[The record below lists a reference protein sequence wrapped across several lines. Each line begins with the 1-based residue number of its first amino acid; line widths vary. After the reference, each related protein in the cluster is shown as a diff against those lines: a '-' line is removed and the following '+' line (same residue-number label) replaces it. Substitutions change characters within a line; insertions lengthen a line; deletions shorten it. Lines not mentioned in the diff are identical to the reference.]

1 MEHADEIE
9 RTTETTGWLLLLIL
23 IAAGFLRLFE
33 LGAIPLS
40 PSEAAEAWAA
50 LGGSGAAT
58 SGLVLGINRAL
69 FWLFGAG
76 DAAARLVPALIGTA
90 VPVVAWLLAPVIG
103 RRGALASAALLALSP
118 SLVFFSR
125 TVSGAMP
132 GLAAAFLL
140 LVALWRYQDEGTEHW
155 VIVSGMALGVGLAAG
170 ATFITTALLILGAS
184 GAARPAGFRDLWRP
198 LAGWRPWAIAA
209 AVAVLA
215 STTFFA
221 YPDGLGTM
229 AASLEAWIGGFG
241 VGSWLRP
248 LGLLASYELAVLVIG
263 LVSLVYALR
272 QGDSDQRTLA
282 YWTLGALVLG
292 LFRAGQP
299 DAALS
304 ALLPLGLLA
313 GALLDG
319 TLRAVAEHPDDRP
332 ALLAGFVVIGILGVH
347 IIVSLGQFAY
357 RDSTNA
363 ANANVYLLL
372 VGIAI
377 ILIAGVVALIWT
389 YNGRLAGQSL
399 LLAWVVI
406 FGFFSWGKSWEVG
419 HTHQNDPRQL
429 WVEEGTSTG
438 IRSLVQMLEATS
450 QRATGM
456 AHDISLTVAGD
467 SPVLRWYLRDFAKVS
482 WVDALRPDDVTQA
495 VITTAEDDQ
504 PLLGDSYLGT
514 DYPLLEEPP
523 EPTIKTMGGSLRWLL
538 HRQGPT
544 PLHAGRVVLWL
555 RQDVALISG

>member
-1 MEHADEIE
+1 
-9 RTTETTGWLLLLIL
+9 
-23 IAAGFLRLFE
+23 
-33 LGAIPLS
+33 
-40 PSEAAEAWAA
+40 
-50 LGGSGAAT
+50 
-58 SGLVLGINRAL
+58 
-69 FWLFGAG
+69 
-76 DAAARLVPALIGTA
+76 
-90 VPVVAWLLAPVIG
+90 
-103 RRGALASAALLALSP
+103 
-118 SLVFFSR
+118 
-125 TVSGAMP
+125 
-132 GLAAAFLL
+132 
-140 LVALWRYQDEGTEHW
+140 
-155 VIVSGMALGVGLAAG
+155 
-170 ATFITTALLILGAS
+170 
-184 GAARPAGFRDLWRP
+184 
-198 LAGWRPWAIAA
+198 
-209 AVAVLA
+209 
-215 STTFFA
+215 
-221 YPDGLGTM
+221 
-229 AASLEAWIGGFG
+229 
-241 VGSWLRP
+241 
-248 LGLLASYELAVLVIG
+248 
-263 LVSLVYALR
+263 LVYALR

-438 IRSLVQMLEATS
+438 IRGLVQMLEATS